1 MIRFMRKEYASLRRR
16 PFLTPVWILALLG
29 ALGLGLAARGV
40 LEAST
45 TLVVVT
51 RHAEKVADGSA
62 DPPLAPAGVERAAR
76 LAGIFGASPSGL
88 AIDAIFVTQWQR
100 SGATAQPL
108 AARLGVPVI
117 TLNDDDIAGLKA
129 RILGEYR
136 GRRVLVVAHSD
147 TVGPI
152 VHALAGGAE
161 APVVGEVGYGTAY
174 VIAIPRWSRPTV
186 LGVAL
191 P

>member
-1 MIRFMRKEYASLRRR
+1 MRKEYASLRRR
-16 PFLTPVWILALLG
+16 PFLTPVWILALL
-29 ALGLGLAARGV
+29 ALLGLGLAARGV

-51 RHAEKVADGSA
+51 RHAEKAADGSA

-76 LAGIFGASPSGL
+76 LAAIFGASPKGL

-100 SGATAQPL
+100 TGATAAPL
-108 AARLGVPVI
+108 ARKLGVPVI
-117 TLNDDDIAGLKA
+117 RLADDDIAGLKS

-136 GRRVLVVAHSD
+136 GRRVLVIAHSD
-147 TVGPI
+147 TVVPI
-152 VHALAGGAE
+152 VRALAGGGE
-161 APVVGEVGYGTAY
+161 APPPGEVAYGDAY
-174 VIAIPRWSRPTV
+174 LIAIPRWSRPTV

>member
-1 MIRFMRKEYASLRRR
+1 MITVMRKEYASLRRR
-16 PFLTPVWILALLG
+16 PFLTPVWILALL
-29 ALGLGLAARGV
+29 AVAGLAVAARGV

-51 RHAEKVADGSA
+51 RHAEKLADGSA
-62 DPPLAPAGVERAAR
+62 DPALAPAGLERAAR
-76 LAGIFGASPSGL
+76 LAGIFGASPKGL

-117 TLNDDDIAGLKA
+117 AINDDDIAGLKS
-129 RILGEYR
+129 RILGDYR

-152 VHALAGGAE
+152 VRALAGGAE
-161 APVVGEVGYGTAY
+161 SPPVGDAEYGTAY

-186 LGVAL
+186 LGIAL

>member
-1 MIRFMRKEYASLRRR
+1 MITVMRKEYASLRRR
-16 PFLTPVWILALLG
+16 PFLTPVWILALL
-29 ALGLGLAARGV
+29 AVAGLAVAARGV

-51 RHAEKVADGSA
+51 RHAEKVADAGA
-62 DPPLAPAGVERAAR
+62 DPPLAPAGLERAAR
-76 LAGIFGASPSGL
+76 LAGIFGASPKGL

-117 TLNDDDIAGLKA
+117 AINDDDIAGLKS
-129 RILGEYR
+129 RILGDYR

-152 VHALAGGAE
+152 VRALAGGAE
-161 APVVGEVGYGTAY
+161 SPPVGDAEYGTAY

-186 LGVAL
+186 LGIAL